1 MATYSRIYTSVII
14 AGGNTI
20 SADHLNAEFDTIFN
34 ALDTGGIGSTQ
45 IAANAIISSKL
56 ATDAVTLAKLDNTM
70 IITSEENWADTDD
83 TKIPTVK
90 AVTDEISGSFEENLS
105 ETTTASI
112 FGVPTT
118 TNTLGATLA
127 GGIVY
132 QVQCDG
138 FLVVNAY
145 GHSGETPVYLNMDDT
160 DASTFYVGQGA
171 WTNIRKYYHI
181 TLPVPKDYFWQ
192 LTQGPATRVINW
204 HPIGSGGCV
213 KQ

>member
-1 MATYSRIYTSVII
+1 MTTYSRIYTSVII
-14 AGGNTI
+14 AGGKTI
-20 SADHLNAEFDTIFN
+20 SADHLNAEFDIIFN

-45 IAANAIISSKL
+45 IAANAITSSEL
-56 ATDAVTLAKLDNTM
+56 AADSVTLAKLDNTM
-70 IITSEENWADTDD
+70 IIKSEENWADTDD

-118 TNTLGATLA
+118 TDTLGAALV
-127 GGIVY
+127 GGKVY
-132 QVQCDG
+132 KVQCDG
-138 FLVVNAY
+138 FLVVNVY
-145 GHSGETPVYLNMDDT
+145 GHRGENGLRINMDDT
-160 DASTFYVGQGA
+160 DGTTFYIGQETWA
-171 WTNIRKYYHI
+171 EDRKYHHI

-192 LTQGPATRVINW
+192 LAQGPATRIINW